1 MQKNKKAA
9 IEDIGRRAGGAI
21 GSAIGGMFGKGLGV
35 ASDFFDKAKEIGS
48 EKIDDAKEVIKFY
61 NERQEQK
68 KLEKMQLKNPLLLDE
83 EKQTALQEKKQ
94 QLDDFAEKIFKD
106 YLLQNLKYKLD
117 GTPEKIQADVKK
129 FASIAHDKLS
139 KKLLEIKSSSKS
151 IPNISE
157 MLDARLKK
165 IEEEQ
170 QPLQEILVNRSN
182 YKIYTSQEITP
193 IFQQIYFDAEE
204 FIFMSYPWFNDFCVN
219 QDVNLINQALRRGV
233 KFYICYGFGDDEK
246 FQQTVNA
253 INLLK
258 SQLVAQN
265 LVKFVRVNSH
275 RKIIL
280 CEKYVLQ
287 GSQNMMSYRYSEDY
301 HDKREEVTIKI
312 EDIEFVNEC
321 KNLILSQK
329 EI

>member
-21 GSAIGGMFGKGLGV
+21 GSAIGGAIGNGICK
-35 ASDFFDKAKEIGS
+35 ASDFFDKAKKIGS

-68 KLEKMQLKNPLLLDE
+68 KLERMQLKNPLLLDE

-193 IFQQIYFDAEE
+193 IFQQIYSTLGSM
-204 FIFMSYPWFNDFCVN
+204 IFALIKMS
-219 QDVNLINQALRRGV
+219 I
-233 KFYICYGFGDDEK
+233 
-246 FQQTVNA
+246 
-253 INLLK
+253 
-258 SQLVAQN
+258 
-265 LVKFVRVNSH
+265 
-275 RKIIL
+275 
-280 CEKYVLQ
+280 
-287 GSQNMMSYRYSEDY
+287 
-301 HDKREEVTIKI
+301 
-312 EDIEFVNEC
+312 
-321 KNLILSQK
+321 
-329 EI
+329 